1 MCMWAQQVN
10 LAGAARPATARC
22 AVHAAAARARERAST
37 GDACRCTASGGCS
50 SRSRLQ
56 GDTGLACSENT
67 AQRYPAGAR
76 CVQPSKTKSKSE
88 YDDSLQKTGSE
99 GNFFRL

>member
-1 MCMWAQQVN
+1 MHVGP
-10 LAGAARPATARC
+10 AGESGWSSAASHSSLCRPC
-22 AVHAAAARARERAST
+22 
-37 GDACRCTASGGCS
+37 CS
-50 SRSRLQ
+50 STCQRACQHGRCLPLHGFGWLQ
-56 GDTGLACSENT
+56 QPLQTSGRHRACSENT